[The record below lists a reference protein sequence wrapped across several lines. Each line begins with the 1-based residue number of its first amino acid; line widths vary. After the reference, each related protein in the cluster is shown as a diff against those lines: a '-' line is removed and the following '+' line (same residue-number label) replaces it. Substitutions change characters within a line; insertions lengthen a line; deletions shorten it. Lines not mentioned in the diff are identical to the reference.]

1 MRFRKLIAYMK
12 YNAGLTA
19 TLPAFVINDVKVRE
33 NNEPLVDIKKSD
45 CTLFFGDKL
54 KNEKSVFLRKSV
66 ANKINSIAKS
76 LPQGMYLIIY
86 DAYRSWQKQT
96 ESWNKKYEYFKN
108 MYPYETPEQ
117 IANRT
122 KAVVA
127 DPRKGYGGHQTG
139 GAVDVGLCDKNGKPL
154 DMGTLYS
161 GIGEKIRTNAPI
173 NKVAANNRKILTE
186 IMQRHG
192 FVNYPNEWWHFC
204 YGDKMWA
211 AYLNKTDCFYGMLD
225 DQFTK

>member
-1 MRFRKLIAYMK
+1 MK
-12 YNAGLTA
+12 YNAGLAA
-19 TLPAFVINDVKVRE
+19 TLPAFVINDVKVKE

-54 KNEKSVFLRKSV
+54 KNEKSVFLRESV
-66 ANKINSIAKS
+66 ANKINSVARS
-76 LPQGMYLIIY
+76 LPQDIYLIIY

-96 ESWNKKYEYFKN
+96 ELWNKKYEYFKN
-108 MYPYETPEQ
+108 AYPDETPEQ

-139 GAVDVGLCDKNGKPL
+139 GAVDVGLCDKNGKTL
-154 DMGTLYS
+154 DMGTSYS
-161 GIGEKIRTNAPI
+161 GTGEKIRTKAPT
-173 NKVAANNRKILTE
+173 NKVAANNRKILTD
-186 IMQRHG
+186 IMQKHG

-225 DQFTK
+225 DRFTK